1 MVCELTSLPCNYFK
15 KDREQPEKNGI
26 KTVVISRP
34 NVYMQCR

>member
-15 KDREQPEKNGI
+15 KGEQPEKNGI